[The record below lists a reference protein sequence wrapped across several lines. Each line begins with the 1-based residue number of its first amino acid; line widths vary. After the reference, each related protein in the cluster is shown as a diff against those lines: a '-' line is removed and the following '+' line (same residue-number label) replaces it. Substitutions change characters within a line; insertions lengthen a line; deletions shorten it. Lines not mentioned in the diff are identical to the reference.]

1 MRGADND
8 REYGLKLTARVHEG
22 QLVADL
28 SFVPAL
34 HGPEQM
40 LAVCRATRT
49 QLLKAAGLPLREDQ
63 LIVEHGST
71 SGLLIQV
78 PPALRDESP
87 PRPTREYSDVLVTG
101 ATGFIG
107 AHLLHLLLTRTTA
120 SVHCL
125 VRERDGRSAADR
137 LREAYAWYLPGERLE
152 RYAGRLAVLAADLSE
167 PDFVLSREAYDRLG
181 RTVDAIYHSAGDP
194 RLFGD
199 REFFERHNT
208 RAVRALAR
216 FAMRG
221 CPKDLHH
228 VSTLAV
234 CGSGPDGESAVFSE
248 GSLNIGQRFL
258 NEYERSKY
266 EAECVVHEF
275 VAQGGTGFIY
285 RAGNV
290 SGHSVTGRFQ
300 RNGGDNW
307 LVQLVRACVLIGR
320 VPRVFAETIP
330 LSPVDIVAEGILA
343 ISRCARLAGGTFH
356 VDTGFAVEY
365 QEIFAAVRETGCVLK
380 VDDAPSFAALLEAHL
395 DEGDERISLA
405 HFWASRP
412 ERNVRYD
419 HSRTQRLLAELGVE
433 FPSLDRDWL
442 DRYIGGL
449 VRQGVIS
456 PEGKGQDGTCPM
468 GASVS
473 SPGLRPASGG
483 RSPVTS

>member
-1 MRGADND
+1 
-8 REYGLKLTARVHEG
+8 
-22 QLVADL
+22 
-28 SFVPAL
+28 
-34 HGPEQM
+34 
-40 LAVCRATRT
+40 
-49 QLLKAAGLPLREDQ
+49 
-63 LIVEHGST
+63 
-71 SGLLIQV
+71 
-78 PPALRDESP
+78 
-87 PRPTREYSDVLVTG
+87 
-101 ATGFIG
+101 
-107 AHLLHLLLTRTTA
+107 
-120 SVHCL
+120 
-125 VRERDGRSAADR
+125 
-137 LREAYAWYLPGERLE
+137 
-152 RYAGRLAVLAADLSE
+152 
-167 PDFVLSREAYDRLG
+167 
-181 RTVDAIYHSAGDP
+181 
-194 RLFGD
+194 
-199 REFFERHNT
+199 
-208 RAVRALAR
+208 
-216 FAMRG
+216 
-221 CPKDLHH
+221 
-228 VSTLAV
+228 
-234 CGSGPDGESAVFSE
+234 
-248 GSLNIGQRFL
+248 
-258 NEYERSKY
+258 
-266 EAECVVHEF
+266 
-275 VAQGGTGFIY
+275 
-285 RAGNV
+285 
-290 SGHSVTGRFQ
+290 
-300 RNGGDNW
+300 
-307 LVQLVRACVLIGR
+307 VLIGR